1 MKLSAYLIWLWPG
14 RVQELLDFQQIAV
27 RVTQEE
33 LIDVEFFVL
42 LGRGFKAEALCLEP
56 FIPAIYVLTD
66 QSNFQSIGFTLVIQ
80 VIGSIALFLRIRAC
94 LE

>member
-1 MKLSAYLIWLWPG
+1 
-14 RVQELLDFQQIAV
+14 
-27 RVTQEE
+27 
-33 LIDVEFFVL
+33 
-42 LGRGFKAEALCLEP
+42 
-56 FIPAIYVLTD
+56 LTD